1 MKNKHN
7 VNPLLHALLPLCI
20 TIAYILIGFIFDS
33 GWAIGW
39 ILFLLIPIV
48 ETLINAINSKDA
60 SKFAYP
66 VLMAAIFLFTGMMWG
81 RWHPMWVLFVT
92 IPAYYAICDA
102 IKKSHPQQ
110 ENLYQNPQEYQQ
122 AAPEVNQPNQQG
134 VYYQPPVEV
143 NQQPKNNATTIIV
156 TAIICTA
163 VVAVIAIVCTFAW
176 LSGGSINLHGI
187 FDDDSIIT
195 EGYTEGPVDASS
207 AGIKNIDIEW
217 INGNVDVQYY
227 DGDTICAEESSKNS
241 KHPMTYKIENST
253 LYICEFSGNTSS
265 ALANR
270 QKKGLTVKIPNDFKA
285 DEITFDIVSADIT
298 ASAID
303 AVNFELNSVSGNSH
317 ISFASQPKDIE
328 IDTVSGNNQLVF
340 PDSTTGYSVSYE
352 SVSGSVNT
360 NDFGNALHFG
370 DGYTQIEFD
379 SVSGN
384 LTLEK
389 ED

>member
-7 VNPLLHALLPLCI
+7 VNPLLHALLPICI

-48 ETLINAINSKDA
+48 ETLINAINTKNPSH
-60 SKFAYP
+60 FAYP
-66 VLMAAIFLFTGMMWG
+66 VLVTAIFLFTGMMWG
-81 RWHPMWVLFVT
+81 LWHPMWVLFVT

-102 IKKSHPQQ
+102 VKKSQSQPQG
-110 ENLYQNPQEYQQ
+110 EYQQ
-122 AAPEVNQPNQQG
+122 APSEVNQPNQQG
-134 VYYQPPVEV
+134 VYYQPPVEEAG
-143 NQQPKNNATTIIV
+143 QQPKNNATAIIV

-163 VVAVIAIVCTFAW
+163 VVAVIAIICTFAW
-176 LSGGSINLHGI
+176 LSGGSINVHGI

-195 EGYTEGPVDASS
+195 EGYTEGPVDAST

-217 INGNVDVQYY
+217 VNGNVDVQYY
-227 DGDTICAEESSKNS
+227 DGDTICAEESSKNG

-253 LYICEFSGNTSS
+253 LYICEFTGNTSS
-265 ALANR
+265 AFANR
-270 QKKGLTVKIPNDFKA
+270 QKKDLTVKIPNDFKA
-285 DEITFDIVSADIT
+285 DEITFDIVSADVT
-298 ASAID
+298 ASNID
-303 AVNFELNSVSGNSH
+303 TVDFELNTVSGNSH
-317 ISFASQPKDIE
+317 ISFESQPKDIE

-340 PDSTTGYSVSYE
+340 PGGTTGYSVSYE

-360 NDFGNALHFG
+360 NDFGNTLHFG

-389 ED
+389 SE